1 MTLIRLLN
9 RLFVAD
15 KTENGSD
22 HVSVRALGG
31 DSVEKRR
38 LYERALDG
46 AAADQKKIV
55 DEYNKKF
62 EYQGTA
68 S

>member
-9 RLFVAD
+9 KLFVAD
-15 KTENGSD
+15 KSENGPT
-22 HVSVRALGG
+22 SVRALGG

-38 LYERALDG
+38 LYKRALEG

-55 DEYNKKF
+55 DEYKKKF
-62 EYQGTA
+62 EYQG
-68 S
+68 